1 LGAMTNDRIIA
12 LLEEIRDLQRQHAAN
27 YQDAL
32 RNQQEAIGIQRAA
45 TRRVM
50 RFATALMILVVVLVA
65 VFVLPY
71 VMR

>member
-1 LGAMTNDRIIA
+1 MSDDRIIT
-12 LLEEIRDLQRQHAAN
+12 LLEEIRDLQRQHIVN
-27 YQDAL
+27 YQEAL

-50 RFATALMILVVVLVA
+50 RFATALMVLVVVLVA
-65 VFVLPY
+65 VFLLPY

>member
-1 LGAMTNDRIIA
+1 MNDDRIVQ

-32 RNQQEAIGIQRAA
+32 RNQQEAIGMQRAA

-50 RFATALMILVVVLVA
+50 RFATILMVLAVVILA
-65 VFVLPY
+65 VFIAPY
-71 VMR
+71 VIR

>member
-1 LGAMTNDRIIA
+1 VTDDRIVQ
-12 LLEEIRDLQRQHAAN
+12 LLEEIRDLQRQHVAN
-27 YQDAL
+27 YQEAL

-50 RFATALMILVVVLVA
+50 RFATALMVLVVVLVA
-65 VFVLPY
+65 VFILPY

>member
-1 LGAMTNDRIIA
+1 MTDDRIVQ
-12 LLEEIRDLQRQHAAN
+12 LLEEIRDLQRQHVAN
-27 YQDAL
+27 YQEAL

-50 RFATALMILVVVLVA
+50 RFATALMVLVVVLVA
-65 VFVLPY
+65 VFILPY

>member
-1 LGAMTNDRIIA
+1 MTDDRIIT

-27 YQDAL
+27 YQEAL

-50 RFATALMILVVVLVA
+50 RFATALMVLVVVLVA
-65 VFVLPY
+65 VFLLPY